1 MKISILLSVILL
13 LINIAEPNPT
23 ENDPFS
29 SIIILN
35 LDRRPDRWEQTRNE
49 LILANVESFERLSAV
64 DGLRRRDL
72 CTEFSVSSGICHVDN
87 FKGLGVTIFR

>member
-1 MKISILLSVILL
+1 MLLECVGKCPFHFLSFFFETINNENQLLSVILL

-49 LILANVESFERLSAV
+49 LVLANVESFERLSAV
-64 DGLRRRDL
+64 D
-72 CTEFSVSSGICHVDN
+72 V
-87 FKGLGVTIFR
+87 